1 MPARFCAFR
10 SRLILAALLLFL
22 LLGSGGSASTA
33 QEEPPAG
40 PPYRVGENVTRPE
53 KISGRPPV
61 YTEVARKARL
71 TGVVILETVIDEQ
84 GNVTQP
90 RVLKGLPMGLS
101 EAAVEAVQTWKF
113 KPATLDGRPVPVYY
127 TLTVNFQL
135 SGGSDFGPVFLQFL
149 QRNPE
154 LAEHL
159 QAKRYP
165 EAAEL
170 LDRQGREQPS
180 ETGIV
185 LARSY
190 LFLEQGR
197 LAEAWQEAQAYR
209 GPEPYEILHRI
220 GAAAWQRTRD
230 AANDAKARAEA
241 AELGLQAET
250 LALADRG
257 DSFEA
262 IVHKI
267 VLLRAKA
274 KLTSDPDE
282 SRALTAEA
290 DQLRERALELRDQGK
305 AVGMTL
311 HPAAMEALSGS
322 VDKAFQEMSG
332 GPTTR
337 PEKTSGTLPVKV
349 IDKARKAGLSGVV
362 ILEAVIDE
370 QGDVQDLKIVKGLS
384 PKLDQEI
391 LQAVRDWEFKPA
403 TFNGKPVK
411 VTYTLTVSIR

>member
-1 MPARFCAFR
+1 MPARSCVAR
-10 SRLILAALLLFL
+10 GKLIIAVLL
-22 LLGSGGSASTA
+22 LLGTSASQA
-33 QEEPPAG
+33 QEAPPAG
-40 PPYRVGENVTRPE
+40 PPYRVGGNVTRPE
-53 KISGRPPV
+53 KISGAPPV
-61 YTEVARKARL
+61 YTEAARKARL
-71 TGVVILETVIDEQ
+71 IGVVIVETVIDEQ

-90 RVLKGLPMGLS
+90 RVLKGLPMGLE

-127 TLTVNFQL
+127 VLTINFQL
-135 SGGSDFGPVFLQFL
+135 DGGPDFGPVFQQFL
-149 QRNPE
+149 QNNPE

-159 QAKRYP
+159 RAKRYQ

-170 LDRQGREQPS
+170 LDRRAREEPS
-180 ETGIV
+180 DAGIA

-197 LAEAWQEAQAYR
+197 LAEAWQEAQAYQ

-230 AANDAKARAEA
+230 SKNDAKTRAEA

-250 LALADRG
+250 LALAARD

-262 IVHKI
+262 VVHKI

-282 SRALTAEA
+282 SRALIAEA

-305 AVGMTL
+305 AVGMTF
-311 HPAAMEALSGS
+311 HPAAMEALAGS

-332 GPTTR
+332 GPVTR
-337 PEKTSGTLPVKV
+337 PEKTSGTLPVEI
-349 IDKARKAGLSGVV
+349 IDKARKAGLAGVV

-370 QGDVQDLKIVKGLS
+370 QGNVQDVKVVRGLS
-384 PKLDQEI
+384 AKLDKEI
-391 LQAVRDWEFKPA
+391 LRAVQDWEFKPA

-411 VTYTLTVSIR
+411 VTYTLTVNIR

>member
-1 MPARFCAFR
+1 MSARSCVAR
-10 SRLILAALLLFL
+10 GKLIIAVLLLL
-22 LLGSGGSASTA
+22 AGGGPASLA
-33 QEEPPAG
+33 QEAPPAG
-40 PPYRVGENVTRPE
+40 PPYRVGGNVTRPE

-61 YTEVARKARL
+61 YIEAARMARL
-71 TGVVILETVIDEQ
+71 MGVVIIEAVIDEQ

-101 EAAVEAVQTWKF
+101 EAAVEAVQSWKF

-127 TLTVNFQL
+127 VLTINFQVE
-135 SGGSDFGPVFLQFL
+135 GGPDFGPVFRQFL
-149 QRNPE
+149 QNNPE

-159 QAKRYP
+159 RAKRYQ
-165 EAAEL
+165 EATEL
-170 LDRQGREQPS
+170 LDSRAREQPS
-180 ETGIV
+180 DSGIV

-197 LAEAWQEAQAYR
+197 LAEAWQEAQAYQ

-230 AANDAKARAEA
+230 AANDAKTRAEA

-250 LALADRG
+250 LALASRG

-262 IVHKI
+262 VVHKI

-274 KLTSDPDE
+274 KLSSDPDE

-332 GPTTR
+332 GPVTR
-337 PEKTSGTLPVKV
+337 PEKTSGTLPVEI

-362 ILEAVIDE
+362 ILESVIDE
-370 QGDVQDLKIVKGLS
+370 QGNVHDVKVLKGLS
-384 PKLDQEI
+384 AKLDKEI
-391 LQAVRDWEFKPA
+391 LRAVQDWEFKPA

-411 VTYTLTVSIR
+411 VTYTLTVNVQ